1 MGMIMLLGMV
11 RELVRVVM
19 GVLEGVV
26 RVTGVVGVMVTGV
39 VTEVAGRPRW
49 IASERLRLTP

>member
-26 RVTGVVGVMVTGV
+26 MVTGVVGVMVTGV

-49 IASERLRLTP
+49 IAS